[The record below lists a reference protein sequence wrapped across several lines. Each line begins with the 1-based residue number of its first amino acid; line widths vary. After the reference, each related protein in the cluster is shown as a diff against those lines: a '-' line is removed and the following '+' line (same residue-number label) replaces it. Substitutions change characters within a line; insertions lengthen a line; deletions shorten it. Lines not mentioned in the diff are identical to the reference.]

1 MVHRMISSLTE
12 SSVCGMLSA
21 PAFTVFKIDNQF
33 ELGGLLDRHL
43 SRFAALQDL
52 IRMRG
57 RLAV

>member
-21 PAFTVFKIDNQF
+21 TAFTVFKLTTSSSLVGSSIGISD
-33 ELGGLLDRHL
+33 
-43 SRFAALQDL
+43 RFAALQDL